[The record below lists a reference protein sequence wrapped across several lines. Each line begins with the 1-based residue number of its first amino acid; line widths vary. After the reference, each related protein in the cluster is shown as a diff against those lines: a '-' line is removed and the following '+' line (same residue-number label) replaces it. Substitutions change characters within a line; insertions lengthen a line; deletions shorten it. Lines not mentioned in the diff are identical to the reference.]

1 MGLTEKLSLRDTW
14 VKAAIEH
21 RTLNIRYYS
30 GAIRDE
36 ITEREV
42 EPDFILISENWQ
54 DFGCWGF
61 CRLRNQVRV
70 FNVKGILDWEFT
82 GNEFIPNPN
91 GRWNE
96 LTDYYHKEIMK
107 VTPS

>member
-30 GAIRDE
+30 GAIKNE

-54 DFGCWGF
+54 DFGC
-61 CRLRNQVRV
+61 
-70 FNVKGILDWEFT
+70 
-82 GNEFIPNPN
+82 
-91 GRWNE
+91 
-96 LTDYYHKEIMK
+96 
-107 VTPS
+107 